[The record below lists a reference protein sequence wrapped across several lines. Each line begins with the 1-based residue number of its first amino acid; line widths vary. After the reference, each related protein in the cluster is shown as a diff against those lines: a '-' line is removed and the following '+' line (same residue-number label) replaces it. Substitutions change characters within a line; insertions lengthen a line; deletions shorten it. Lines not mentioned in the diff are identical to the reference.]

1 MILTAAVSSAAPTGV
16 VSGTI
21 FDGLV
26 DYDRDLKPIPALATA
41 WETARD
47 GLSLTLHLRSGV
59 SWHDGQPFTAADVK
73 WTLENVWTKI
83 HPRDQISFGP
93 DHLWQGDDR
102 RDARSAYRDPAPQPA
117 LACDPI
123 VPQYNGAR
131 MLPKHLY
138 EGTDGLSNPYNK
150 KPVGT
155 GHSSMLPWDTCR
167 SRCFS

>member
-1 MILTAAVSSAAPTGV
+1 MMLALAVSPVCAEPERQDGTLTAIVQPEPVILTAAVSSAAPTGV

-93 DHLWQGDDR
+93 DHLW
-102 RDARSAYRDPAPQPA
+102 
-117 LACDPI
+117 
-123 VPQYNGAR
+123 
-131 MLPKHLY
+131 
-138 EGTDGLSNPYNK
+138 
-150 KPVGT
+150 
-155 GHSSMLPWDTCR
+155 
-167 SRCFS
+167 